1 MERPTE
7 NVVDS
12 CNNSLNPQND
22 YIIIR
27 ENGKMIFRETTIISL
42 LEEFIFS
49 QNDATSYLVYNT
61 TLLTA
66 KQLLNVSSYI

>member
-1 MERPTE
+1 MERQTE
-7 NVVDS
+7 NVVDT

-27 ENGKMIFRETTIISL
+27 GNDKMIFRETTRISL
-42 LEEFIFS
+42 LEELIFFK
-49 QNDATSYLVYNT
+49 NDATSYLVYNT
-61 TLLTA
+61 ILLTA